1 MSARWSGKA
10 GTNRGL
16 IPHYSVRPLYDGDVN
31 FDPVTG
37 QVLIK
42 ESETKRTIKR
52 WLISYPIMAICILLL
67 FFITLYLLKFQD
79 YWDQELINDRGYPTW
94 TSFVPKVILAV
105 VISFLD
111 GIYYRIAVALNNS
124 GN

>member
-1 MSARWSGKA
+1 M
-10 GTNRGL
+10 
-16 IPHYSVRPLYDGDVN
+16 N

-37 QVLIK
+37 QVIVK
-42 ESETKRTIKR
+42 DSETKRTIQR
-52 WLISYPIMAICILLL
+52 WLISYPIIAICILFL
-67 FFITLYLLKFQD
+67 FIITFYLLKFQT
-79 YWDQELINDRGYPTW
+79 YWDQELINDNGYPAW

-111 GIYYRIAVALNNS
+111 GIYYHIAVALNNS